1 MSSSTEPAV
10 AASASPSAA
19 TSDPT
24 TATSAFSRSVVISG
38 IRCMLAYIVFPWLL
52 PLFGLA
58 AGVGSVVGL
67 VVGVVAIGFNVA
79 SILRFRTY
87 DVSWRWAV
95 MTVNVAV
102 IGLLVVLIGIDL
114 AELI

>member
-1 MSSSTEPAV
+1 MNSSTEPAV
-10 AASASPSAA
+10 AASAPATV
-19 TSDPT
+19 TSDGA

-95 MTVNVAV
+95 MAINVAV
-102 IGLLVVLIGIDL
+102 IALLVVLIGIDL